1 VVKNM
6 KNSEKQIA
14 ELKQTILSL
23 NSKVQWLEQ
32 ENSDL
37 KDEIDDMME
46 EIRASYSWSDFEGRG
61 L

>member
-1 VVKNM
+1 M
-6 KNSEKQIA
+6 KHDQQIA

-32 ENSDL
+32 ENRDL
-37 KDEIDDMME
+37 KDEINDMMR
-46 EIRASYSWSDFEGRG
+46 EIRDSYSWSDFEGRG

>member
-1 VVKNM
+1 M